1 VERLAVCLR
10 TNTAREILLIVF
22 WSVLELESFGVNEF
36 FGVDIFV
43 ILMDRNW
50 ALLDK

>member
-1 VERLAVCLR
+1 MSHR

-22 WSVLELESFGVNEF
+22 WNVLELESFGVNEF
-36 FGVDIFV
+36 FGVNIFV